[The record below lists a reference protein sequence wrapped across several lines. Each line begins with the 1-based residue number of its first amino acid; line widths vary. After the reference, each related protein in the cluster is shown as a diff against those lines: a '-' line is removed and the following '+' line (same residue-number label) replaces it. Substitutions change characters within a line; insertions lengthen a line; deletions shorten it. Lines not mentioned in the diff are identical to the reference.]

1 MAAKKPRVI
10 EGWACSSV
18 VSRNDIVIS
27 PQWKVEFCSKSRHAK
42 CTREKECDMFR
53 PHCETAR
60 NSMGKTPTLDR
71 QHDYGNMSEHA
82 RQEMF
87 VLMDKRNRVVH
98 KTLEKLWRKCHPVRV
113 TVERPTK

>member
-10 EGWACSSV
+10 EGWTCDSV
-18 VSRNDIVIS
+18 VSRNHIDIS

-42 CTREKECDMFR
+42 CTREKECDIFR

-60 NSMGKTPTLDR
+60 NRMGKTPALDHHR
-71 QHDYGNMSEHA
+71 YSGTMSEHE

-87 VLMDKRNRVVH
+87 VLMDKRDRVVH
-98 KTLEKLWRKCHPVRV
+98 ETLEKLWRKCHSVRV